1 MKDTLTGLLNR
12 PGWDGKV
19 AIEETRAR
27 RYGSPTCIVKFAIN
41 GLEKTEDA
49 GGCVAKD
56 ALIKQA
62 AVCIL
67 NKVSESDSVA
77 HLGGGEFAVL
87 GVEWD
92 LEKAKATIS
101 EIVQAME
108 RHRIDSRVGLARRN
122 PSKGL
127 SAAVEEADRFL
138 AASRVA

>member
-27 RYGSPTCIVKFAIN
+27 RYGSPTCIAKFAIN
-41 GLEKTEDA
+41 GLKKTANASDGDA
-49 GGCVAKD
+49 ND

-77 HLGGGEFAVL
+77 HFGGGEFAVL

-101 EIVQAME
+101 EIVQALE
-108 RHRIDSRVGLARRN
+108 KHRIDSRVGQAMRN

-127 SAAVEEADRFL
+127 SAAVEEADRLL